1 MSEKITA
8 AQLKQFLSERNM
20 PTSGLKKDLIER
32 VRAAKLEE
40 VLIQT
45 LAKDTSK
52 VSGVS
57 SPPPPV
63 TAQHGA
69 EFGGPDDDV
78 TTSNTQHNGTRGDD
92 VKAGDEGS
100 ADDYAKQQ
108 QHQAILD
115 VRIQAIEER
124 QRIQREKI
132 ELDAMEFEIRQDR
145 EEREFRLKKER
156 EEHEFKLKREFER
169 ANQDA
174 RAKLMRKRQS
184 LREQVEQLTLMTS
197 TDMKDIL
204 GGLLADE
211 DGDASDAAGDVQQD
225 IEVPCD
231 SSTYSEAVEEQ
242 TNVDVD
248 KDNVVNAVYEHV
260 DEKLSSM
267 GSDDACAASMSTGRH
282 DGARARVQTHNIKTQ
297 DARIVVFGSD
307 RLRTTAPVGSTSTR
321 GTVQGHGDTRR

>member
-1 MSEKITA
+1 M
-8 AQLKQFLSERNM
+8 
-20 PTSGLKKDLIER
+20 
-32 VRAAKLEE
+32 
-40 VLIQT
+40 
-45 LAKDTSK
+45 
-52 VSGVS
+52 
-57 SPPPPV
+57 

-92 VKAGDEGS
+92 VKAGEEVS

-204 GGLLADE
+204 GGLLAGE
-211 DGDASDAAGDVQQD
+211 DDDASVAAGDVQQD

-242 TNVDVD
+242 ITVDAD
-248 KDNVVNAVYEHV
+248 KDNAVNAVYEHV

-267 GSDDACAASMSTGRH
+267 ASDDACATSMSAGRH
-282 DGARARVQTHNIKTQ
+282 DKKLALIYIGNVDVTRCLRRLPQHN
-297 DARIVVFGSD
+297 
-307 RLRTTAPVGSTSTR
+307 
-321 GTVQGHGDTRR
+321 

>member
-57 SPPPPV
+57 SPLPPV

-100 ADDYAKQQ
+100 ADDYAKHL
-108 QHQAILD
+108 QHQALLD
-115 VRIQAIEER
+115 ARLQAIREKH
-124 QRIQREKI
+124 RIQREKL
-132 ELDAMEFEIRQDR
+132 ELDKQEFDLRQER
-145 EEREFRLKKER
+145 EEREFRLKKQLER
-156 EEHEFKLKREFER
+156 ENREAE
-169 ANQDA
+169 A
-174 RAKLMRKRQS
+174 RLLQKRQT
-184 LREQVEQLTLMTS
+184 LREQAEELTLTTS

-211 DGDASDAAGDVQQD
+211 DDDASDAAGDVQQD

-242 TNVDVD
+242 TTVDAN
-248 KDNVVNAVYEHV
+248 KDNAVNAVYVHV

-267 GSDDACAASMSTGRH
+267 ASDDA
-282 DGARARVQTHNIKTQ
+282 
-297 DARIVVFGSD
+297 
-307 RLRTTAPVGSTSTR
+307 
-321 GTVQGHGDTRR
+321 

>member
-100 ADDYAKQQ
+100 ADD
-108 QHQAILD
+108 
-115 VRIQAIEER
+115 
-124 QRIQREKI
+124 
-132 ELDAMEFEIRQDR
+132 
-145 EEREFRLKKER
+145 
-156 EEHEFKLKREFER
+156 
-169 ANQDA
+169 
-174 RAKLMRKRQS
+174 
-184 LREQVEQLTLMTS
+184 
-197 TDMKDIL
+197 
-204 GGLLADE
+204 
-211 DGDASDAAGDVQQD
+211 
-225 IEVPCD
+225 
-231 SSTYSEAVEEQ
+231 
-242 TNVDVD
+242 
-248 KDNVVNAVYEHV
+248 
-260 DEKLSSM
+260 
-267 GSDDACAASMSTGRH
+267 
-282 DGARARVQTHNIKTQ
+282 
-297 DARIVVFGSD
+297 
-307 RLRTTAPVGSTSTR
+307 
-321 GTVQGHGDTRR
+321 